1 MEGVKRDAR
10 HLEGVK
16 RVELSGQQWETVVF
30 KTRGVAPLAKP
41 SAISALA
48 PSNRVPGPTITK
60 SGKTAVQLEEETEE
74 LKHQS
79 VAPELK
85 RAIMQARSAKR
96 MTQKELAMQLGC
108 DAKTVQ
114 EYESGRAIPN
124 NALIAKMERAMGAKL
139 PRAPRK

>member
-1 MEGVKRDAR
+1 
-10 HLEGVK
+10 
-16 RVELSGQQWETVVF
+16 
-30 KTRGVAPLAKP
+30 
-41 SAISALA
+41 
-48 PSNRVPGPTITK
+48 
-60 SGKTAVQLEEETEE
+60 VQLEDETDE

-85 RAIMQARSAKR
+85 RAIIQARNAKR
-96 MTQKELAMQLGC
+96 MTQKDLALQLGC

>member
-1 MEGVKRDAR
+1 MPAR
-10 HLEGVK
+10 GEM
-16 RVELSGQQWETVVF
+16 SGQQWETVTF
-30 KTRGVAPLAKP
+30 GSKALGKTTVATPATKP
-41 SAISALA
+41 PATSVLA
-48 PSNRVPGPTITK
+48 PSNRPGPAVTK
-60 SGKTAVQLEEETEE
+60 SGKTAAQLEHETEE
-74 LKHQS
+74 LKHQG

-85 RAIMQARSAKR
+85 RAIMQARNAKR
-96 MTQKELAMQLGC
+96 MTQKDLALQLGC